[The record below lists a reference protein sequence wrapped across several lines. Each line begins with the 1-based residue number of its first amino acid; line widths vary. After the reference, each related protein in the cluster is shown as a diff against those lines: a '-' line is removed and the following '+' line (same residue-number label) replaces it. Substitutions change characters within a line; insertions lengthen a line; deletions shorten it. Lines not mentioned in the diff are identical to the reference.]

1 MNIITKN
8 NRIRSVVNKNTNY
21 ILLLLTFIAAI
32 IVAWAIVSENWIY
45 LAIVFSPFLLFLS
58 IKKPFIFPFGLYA
71 FLVPLDSVLTI
82 ANVETGPTATRYLGL
97 LTIFIILIKGS
108 VEKKFIKPSVP
119 TIVFV
124 LFVMYAFSSIL
135 WATDQETVWFRIP
148 NAGSLL
154 FLYVIVT
161 SYKVQKSEY
170 EILKWCILAGG
181 FLAAIFVIYNYSHI
195 KEIAISA
202 ESARGTIEFGERR
215 SELNHFSFS
224 LFLPVSIGIERLF
237 KQKSKILKGI
247 ICVTLF
253 SMLLS
258 IILEGSRG
266 GLIGIAIIFFVY
278 ILSIKRKLGFGT
290 ISIILG
296 IGLSY
301 FVSDFIIERWQ
312 RGIETGGS
320 ARLPI
325 WYVGLHA
332 LSKYWPIGVGLN
344 NFGFAFTEFADH
356 AYDNTGTFRA
366 PHNIYLAH
374 FVDLGIVGFSLMLLG
389 IWKHYQAIQS
399 QPAQYKIDSIMLK
412 STFWAMLV
420 ASCFL
425 DTFWRKPIWLLWM
438 MILMQKSVS
447 GEER

>member
-8 NRIRSVVNKNTNY
+8 NRIGSTVNKNTSY
-21 ILLLLTFIAAI
+21 ILLLLTIIAAI
-32 IVAWAIVSENWIY
+32 IAAGAIVSENWIY
-45 LAIVFSPFLLFLS
+45 LGIVISPFLVYLS

-71 FLVPLDSVLTI
+71 FLLPFDSVLTI
-82 ANVETGPTATRYLGL
+82 ANIETGPTVTRYLGL
-97 LTIFIILIKGS
+97 LTIFILLIKGS

-119 TIVFV
+119 TILFV

-135 WATDQETVWFRIP
+135 WAADQESVWFRIP
-148 NAGSLL
+148 NAGSFL

-181 FLAAIFVIYNYSHI
+181 LLAAIFVIYNYSSI

-202 ESARGTIEFGERR
+202 ESARGTIEFGKRS

-247 ICVTLF
+247 ICFTIF
-253 SMLLS
+253 FMLLG

-266 GLIGIAIIFFVY
+266 GLIGTAIIFFVY
-278 ILSIKRKLGFGT
+278 ILSMRKIGFGT
-290 ISIILG
+290 ITIILG
-296 IGLSY
+296 IVLSY
-301 FVSDFIIERWQ
+301 FVSDFFIERWQ

-332 LSKYWPIGVGLN
+332 LGKYWLTGIGLS
-344 NFGFAFTEFADH
+344 NFGFAFNEFADY
-356 AYDNTGTFRA
+356 AYINTGTFRA

-374 FVDLGIVGFSLMLLG
+374 FVELGIVGFSLMLFG
-389 IWKHYQAIQS
+389 IWKHYQSIQS
-399 QPAQYKIDSIMLK
+399 LPVQYKIDTIMLK

-438 MILMQKSVS
+438 MILMQKSMS
-447 GEER
+447 SEEK